1 MMKSQLKKYNM
12 MLTEKKQ
19 KYQQFNL
26 ENLINLVILQIKK
39 CYHLIKAQALFTY
52 SSVKP
57 SKMKKKIISR
67 FTSFKTREK

>member
-26 ENLINLVILQIKK
+26 ENLINLVILQIK
-39 CYHLIKAQALFTY
+39 LQML
-52 SSVKP
+52 SSDQ
-57 SKMKKKIISR
+57 S
-67 FTSFKTREK
+67 TSFVYIFFCQTVEDEEKNNFTLYKF